1 MTFNAILATNCQQ
14 AAGGPNL
21 NSKSDFRLCP
31 DDDRRHCGRG
41 HGEVLPQGRGPA
53 AGGTQ

>member
-14 AAGGPNL
+14 AAGGLNL
-21 NSKSDFRLCP
+21 NSNSDFRLWP
-31 DDDRRHCGRG
+31 DDDRRYCGRG